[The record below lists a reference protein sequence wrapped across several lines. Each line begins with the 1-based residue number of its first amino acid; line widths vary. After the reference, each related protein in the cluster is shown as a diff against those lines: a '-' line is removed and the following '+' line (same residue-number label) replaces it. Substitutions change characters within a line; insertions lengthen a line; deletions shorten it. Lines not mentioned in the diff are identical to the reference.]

1 MFAFREYAYEDGWV
15 KRALFRSNKMNI
27 APRLSLAA
35 MIALA
40 AAPSLASEDMTTET
54 SEAIFGFAG
63 AMTKEDMLKSAALIP
78 VEYERNAILGGG
90 YQFYPYS
97 IGNVKLGG
105 EIGIAAR
112 FGKGFTGEVWAGP
125 VARYEQIRLGER
137 LFVTPSFTAGLSL
150 VNDAQ
155 RGREREQEIKDDG
168 NANVLFYLGPE
179 INVSFSEDSSTEF
192 FWRLHHRSGGGKTL
206 GNMKGA
212 TNANVFGVRYKF

>member
-1 MFAFREYAYEDGWV
+1 
-15 KRALFRSNKMNI
+15 MNI
-27 APRLSLAA
+27 AGRLSLTA

-40 AAPSLASEDMTTET
+40 TTPSLASEDMASQT
-54 SEAIFGFAG
+54 SEAIFGFG
-63 AMTKEDMLKSAALIP
+63 GVLTKEDMLKSAALVP
-78 VEYERNAILGGG
+78 VEYEKNAILGGG
-90 YQFYPYS
+90 YQFYPYR

-105 EIGIAAR
+105 EIGVAVR

-125 VARYEQIRLGER
+125 VARYDKIRLGDR
-137 LFVTPSFTAGLSL
+137 LFVSPSFTAGLSL
-150 VNDAQ
+150 VSDAQ
-155 RGREREQEIKDDG
+155 PGRERQEEIKDNG

-179 INVSFSEDSSTEF
+179 INVSFSEESSTEF

>member
-1 MFAFREYAYEDGWV
+1 
-15 KRALFRSNKMNI
+15 MNI
-27 APRLSLAA
+27 AARLPLAA

-40 AAPSLASEDMTTET
+40 ATPSLASEDMTLQT
-54 SEAIFGFAG
+54 SEAIFGFG
-63 AMTKEDMLKSAALIP
+63 GVLTKEDMLKSALIP

-90 YQFYPYS
+90 YQFYPYH
-97 IGNVKLGG
+97 IGNLKLGG
-105 EIGIAAR
+105 EIGVAAR

-137 LFVTPSFTAGLSL
+137 LFITPSFTAGLSL
-150 VNDAQ
+150 VTDAQ

-179 INVSFSEDSSTEF
+179 INVSFSEDSPTEF

>member
-1 MFAFREYAYEDGWV
+1 
-15 KRALFRSNKMNI
+15 MNI
-27 APRLSLAA
+27 AARLSLAA

-40 AAPSLASEDMTTET
+40 ATPSLASEDMTSET
-54 SEAIFGFAG
+54 SEAIFGFGG
-63 AMTKEDMLKSAALIP
+63 ALTKEDMLKSAALIP

-90 YQFYPYS
+90 YQFYPYH

-105 EIGIAAR
+105 EIGVAAR

-137 LFVTPSFTAGLSL
+137 LFITPSFTAGLSL
-150 VNDAQ
+150 VTDAQ
-155 RGREREQEIKDDG
+155 PGREREQEIKDDG

-179 INVSFSEDSSTEF
+179 INVSFREDSSTEF

>member
-1 MFAFREYAYEDGWV
+1 
-15 KRALFRSNKMNI
+15 MNI
-27 APRLSLAA
+27 AARLSLVG

-40 AAPSLASEDMTTET
+40 ATPSLASEDMTSET
-54 SEAIFGFAG
+54 SEAIFGFGG
-63 AMTKEDMLKSAALIP
+63 ALTKEDMLKSAALFP

-90 YQFYPYS
+90 YQFYPYR

-105 EIGIAAR
+105 EIGVAAR
-112 FGKGFTGEVWAGP
+112 FGKGFTGEVWVGP

-137 LFVTPSFTAGLSL
+137 LFITPSFTAGLSL
-150 VNDAQ
+150 VTDAQ

>member
-1 MFAFREYAYEDGWV
+1 
-15 KRALFRSNKMNI
+15 MNI
-27 APRLSLAA
+27 AGRLSLTA

-40 AAPSLASEDMTTET
+40 TTPSLASEDMASQT
-54 SEAIFGFAG
+54 SEAIFGFG
-63 AMTKEDMLKSAALIP
+63 GVLTKEDMLKSAALVP
-78 VEYERNAILGGG
+78 VEYEKNAILGGG
-90 YQFYPYS
+90 YQFYPYR

-105 EIGIAAR
+105 EIGVAVR

-125 VARYEQIRLGER
+125 VARYDRIRLGER
-137 LFVTPSFTAGLSL
+137 LFVSPSFTAGLSL
-150 VNDAQ
+150 VSDAQ
-155 RGREREQEIKDDG
+155 PGRERQEEIKDNG

-179 INVSFSEDSSTEF
+179 INVSFSEESSTEF

>member
-1 MFAFREYAYEDGWV
+1 
-15 KRALFRSNKMNI
+15 MNI
-27 APRLSLAA
+27 AARLSLVG

-40 AAPSLASEDMTTET
+40 ATPSLASEDMTSET
-54 SEAIFGFAG
+54 SKAIFGFGG
-63 AMTKEDMLKSAALIP
+63 ALTKEDMLKSAALFP

-90 YQFYPYS
+90 YQFYPYR

-105 EIGIAAR
+105 EIGVAAR
-112 FGKGFTGEVWAGP
+112 FGKGFTGEVWVGP

-137 LFVTPSFTAGLSL
+137 LFITPSFTAGLSL
-150 VNDAQ
+150 VRDAQ

>member
-1 MFAFREYAYEDGWV
+1 
-15 KRALFRSNKMNI
+15 MNI
-27 APRLSLAA
+27 AGRLSLTA

-40 AAPSLASEDMTTET
+40 TTPSLALEDMASQT
-54 SEAIFGFAG
+54 SEAIFGFG
-63 AMTKEDMLKSAALIP
+63 GVLTKEDMLKSAALIP
-78 VEYERNAILGGG
+78 VDYEKNAILGGG
-90 YQFYPYS
+90 YQFYPYR

-105 EIGIAAR
+105 EIGVAVR

-125 VARYEQIRLGER
+125 VARYDKIRLGER
-137 LFVTPSFTAGLSL
+137 LFVSPSFTAGLSL
-150 VNDAQ
+150 VSDAQ
-155 RGREREQEIKDDG
+155 PGRERREEIKDNG

-179 INVSFSEDSSTEF
+179 INVSFSEESSTEF

>member
-1 MFAFREYAYEDGWV
+1 
-15 KRALFRSNKMNI
+15 MNI
-27 APRLSLAA
+27 AARLSLVG

-40 AAPSLASEDMTTET
+40 ATPSLASEDITSET
-54 SEAIFGFAG
+54 SEAIFGFG
-63 AMTKEDMLKSAALIP
+63 GVLTKEDMLKSAALFP

-90 YQFYPYS
+90 YQFYPYR

-105 EIGIAAR
+105 EIGVAAR
-112 FGKGFTGEVWAGP
+112 FGKGFTGEVWVGP

-137 LFVTPSFTAGLSL
+137 LFITPSFTAGLSL
-150 VNDAQ
+150 VTDAQ

>member
-1 MFAFREYAYEDGWV
+1 
-15 KRALFRSNKMNI
+15 MNI
-27 APRLSLAA
+27 AARLSLVG

-40 AAPSLASEDMTTET
+40 ATPSLASEDMTSET
-54 SEAIFGFAG
+54 SEAIFGFGG
-63 AMTKEDMLKSAALIP
+63 ALTKEDMLKSAALFP

-90 YQFYPYS
+90 YQFYPYH

-105 EIGIAAR
+105 EIGVAAR
-112 FGKGFTGEVWAGP
+112 FGKGFTGEVWVGP

-137 LFVTPSFTAGLSL
+137 LFITPSFTMRPQPCHGCAAGPRARTG
-150 VNDAQ
+150 NQ
-155 RGREREQEIKDDG
+155 DDG

>member
-1 MFAFREYAYEDGWV
+1 
-15 KRALFRSNKMNI
+15 MNI
-27 APRLSLAA
+27 AARLSLAA
-35 MIALA
+35 IIALA
-40 AAPSLASEDMTTET
+40 ATPSLASEDMTLQT
-54 SEAIFGFAG
+54 SEAIFGFG
-63 AMTKEDMLKSAALIP
+63 GVLTKEDMLKSSALIP

-90 YQFYPYS
+90 YQFYPYR

-105 EIGIAAR
+105 EIGVAAR
-112 FGKGFTGEVWAGP
+112 FGRGFTAEVWAGP

-137 LFVTPSFTAGLSL
+137 LFITPSFTAGLSL
-150 VNDAQ
+150 VTDAQ
-155 RGREREQEIKDDG
+155 PGREREQEIKDNG

-179 INVSFSEDSSTEF
+179 INVSFSEDSPTEF

>member
-1 MFAFREYAYEDGWV
+1 
-15 KRALFRSNKMNI
+15 MNI
-27 APRLSLAA
+27 AARLSLAA

-40 AAPSLASEDMTTET
+40 ATSSFASEDMTSET

-78 VEYERNAILGGG
+78 VEYERNAIIGGG

>member
-1 MFAFREYAYEDGWV
+1 
-15 KRALFRSNKMNI
+15 MNI
-27 APRLSLAA
+27 AARLPLAA
-35 MIALA
+35 MIALVA
-40 AAPSLASEDMTTET
+40 TPSLASEDMTLQT
-54 SEAIFGFAG
+54 SEAIFGFG
-63 AMTKEDMLKSAALIP
+63 GVLTKEDMLKSAALIP

-90 YQFYPYS
+90 YQFYPYH

-105 EIGIAAR
+105 EIGVAAR

-137 LFVTPSFTAGLSL
+137 LFITPSFTAGLSL
-150 VNDAQ
+150 VTDAQ

-179 INVSFSEDSSTEF
+179 INVSFSEDSPTEF
-192 FWRLHHRSGGGKTL
+192 FWRLHRRSGGGKTL

>member
-1 MFAFREYAYEDGWV
+1 
-15 KRALFRSNKMNI
+15 MNI
-27 APRLSLAA
+27 AARLPLAA
-35 MIALA
+35 MIALVA
-40 AAPSLASEDMTTET
+40 TPSLASEDMTLQT
-54 SEAIFGFAG
+54 SEAIFGFG
-63 AMTKEDMLKSAALIP
+63 GVLTKEDMLKSAALIP

-90 YQFYPYS
+90 YQFYPYH
-97 IGNVKLGG
+97 IGNLKLGG
-105 EIGIAAR
+105 EIGVAAR

-137 LFVTPSFTAGLSL
+137 LFITPSFTAGLSL
-150 VNDAQ
+150 VTDAQ

-179 INVSFSEDSSTEF
+179 INVSFSEDSPTEF

>member
-1 MFAFREYAYEDGWV
+1 
-15 KRALFRSNKMNI
+15 MNI
-27 APRLSLAA
+27 AARLPLAA
-35 MIALA
+35 MIALVA
-40 AAPSLASEDMTTET
+40 TPSLASEDMTLQT
-54 SEAIFGFAG
+54 SEAIFGFG
-63 AMTKEDMLKSAALIP
+63 GVLTKEDMLKSAALIP

-90 YQFYPYS
+90 YQFYPYH

-105 EIGIAAR
+105 EIGVAAR

-137 LFVTPSFTAGLSL
+137 LFITPSFTAGLSL
-150 VNDAQ
+150 VTDAQ

-179 INVSFSEDSSTEF
+179 INVSFSEDSPTEF

>member
-40 AAPSLASEDMTTET
+40 AAPSLASEDMTSET

-125 VARYEQIRLGER
+125 VARYEQIKLGER
-137 LFVTPSFTAGLSL
+137 LFITPSFTAGLSL

>member
-1 MFAFREYAYEDGWV
+1 
-15 KRALFRSNKMNI
+15 MNI
-27 APRLSLAA
+27 AARLSLAT
-35 MIALA
+35 MMALA
-40 AAPSLASEDMTTET
+40 ATSSFASEDMTSET

-78 VEYERNAILGGG
+78 VDYERNAVLGGG

-112 FGKGFTGEVWAGP
+112 FGKGLTGEVWAGP
-125 VARYEQIRLGER
+125 VARYEQIKLGER
-137 LFVTPSFTAGLSL
+137 LFITPSFTAGLSL

-155 RGREREQEIKDDG
+155 RGREREQEVKDDG

-212 TNANVFGVRYKF
+212 ANANVFGVRYKF

>member
-1 MFAFREYAYEDGWV
+1 
-15 KRALFRSNKMNI
+15 MNI
-27 APRLSLAA
+27 AARLSTAA
-35 MIALA
+35 MVALA
-40 AAPSLASEDMTTET
+40 ATSSFASEDMTSET

-78 VEYERNAILGGG
+78 VDYESNAVIGGG
-90 YQFYPYS
+90 YQFYPYR
-97 IGNVKLGG
+97 IGNIKLGG
-105 EIGIAAR
+105 EVGMAVR

-137 LFVTPSFTAGLSL
+137 LFITPSFTAGLSL
-150 VNDAQ
+150 VTDAQ
-155 RGREREQEIKDDG
+155 PGREREQEIKDEG

>member
-1 MFAFREYAYEDGWV
+1 
-15 KRALFRSNKMNI
+15 MNI
-27 APRLSLAA
+27 AARLSLAA

-40 AAPSLASEDMTTET
+40 ATSSFASEDMTSET

>member
-1 MFAFREYAYEDGWV
+1 
-15 KRALFRSNKMNI
+15 MNI
-27 APRLSLAA
+27 AARLSTAA
-35 MIALA
+35 MVALA
-40 AAPSLASEDMTTET
+40 ATSSFASEDMTSET

-78 VEYERNAILGGG
+78 VDYERNAVIGGG
-90 YQFYPYS
+90 YQFYPYR
-97 IGNVKLGG
+97 IGNIKLGG
-105 EIGIAAR
+105 EVGMAVR

-137 LFVTPSFTAGLSL
+137 LFITPSFTAGLSL
-150 VNDAQ
+150 VTDAQ
-155 RGREREQEIKDDG
+155 PGREREQEIKDDG

-212 TNANVFGVRYKF
+212 TNANVFGIRYKF

>member
-1 MFAFREYAYEDGWV
+1 
-15 KRALFRSNKMNI
+15 MNI

-125 VARYEQIRLGER
+125 VARYEQIKLGER
-137 LFVTPSFTAGLSL
+137 LFITPSFTAGLSL

-179 INVSFSEDSSTEF
+179 INVSFSEDSSTEL

>member
-1 MFAFREYAYEDGWV
+1 
-15 KRALFRSNKMNI
+15 MNI
-27 APRLSLAA
+27 AARLSLTA

-40 AAPSLASEDMTTET
+40 ATSSFASEDMTSET

-78 VEYERNAILGGG
+78 VEYERNATIGGG
-90 YQFYPYS
+90 YQFYPYR

-125 VARYEQIRLGER
+125 VARYEQIKLGER
-137 LFVTPSFTAGLSL
+137 LFITPSFTAGLSL

>member
-1 MFAFREYAYEDGWV
+1 
-15 KRALFRSNKMNI
+15 MNI
-27 APRLSLAA
+27 AARLSLTA

-40 AAPSLASEDMTTET
+40 ATSSFASEDMTSET

-63 AMTKEDMLKSAALIP
+63 ALTKEDMLKSAALIP
-78 VEYERNAILGGG
+78 VEYERNATIGGG
-90 YQFYPYS
+90 YQFYPYR

-137 LFVTPSFTAGLSL
+137 LFITPSFTAGLSL
-150 VNDAQ
+150 VTDAQ
-155 RGREREQEIKDDG
+155 PGREREQEIKDDG

>member
-1 MFAFREYAYEDGWV
+1 
-15 KRALFRSNKMNI
+15 MNI
-27 APRLSLAA
+27 AARLSTAA
-35 MIALA
+35 MVALA
-40 AAPSLASEDMTTET
+40 ATSSFASEDMTSET

-78 VEYERNAILGGG
+78 VDYERNAVIGGG
-90 YQFYPYS
+90 YQFYPYR
-97 IGNVKLGG
+97 IGNIKLGG
-105 EIGIAAR
+105 EVGMAVR

-137 LFVTPSFTAGLSL
+137 LFITPSFTAGLSL
-150 VNDAQ
+150 VTDAQ
-155 RGREREQEIKDDG
+155 PGREREQEIKDDG
-168 NANVLFYLGPE
+168 NANVLYLGPE
-179 INVSFSEDSSTEF
+179 INVSFSEGSSTEF

>member
-1 MFAFREYAYEDGWV
+1 MFAFGEYAYEDGWV
-15 KRALFRSNKMNI
+15 KRALFRSSRMNI
-27 APRLSLAA
+27 AARLSLAA

-40 AAPSLASEDMTTET
+40 ATSSFASEDMTSET

-78 VEYERNAILGGG
+78 VEYERNAIIGGG

-125 VARYEQIRLGER
+125 VARYEQIKLGER

>member
-1 MFAFREYAYEDGWV
+1 
-15 KRALFRSNKMNI
+15 MNI
-27 APRLSLAA
+27 AARLPLAA

-40 AAPSLASEDMTTET
+40 ATPSLASEDMTLQT
-54 SEAIFGFAG
+54 SEAIFGFG
-63 AMTKEDMLKSAALIP
+63 GVLTKEDMLKSSALIP

-90 YQFYPYS
+90 YQFYPYR
-97 IGNVKLGG
+97 IGNLKLGG
-105 EIGIAAR
+105 EIGVAAR
-112 FGKGFTGEVWAGP
+112 FGKGFTAEVWAGP

-137 LFVTPSFTAGLSL
+137 LFITPSFTAGLSL
-150 VNDAQ
+150 VTDAQ
-155 RGREREQEIKDDG
+155 PGREREQEIKDNG

-179 INVSFSEDSSTEF
+179 INVSFSEDSPTEF

>member
-15 KRALFRSNKMNI
+15 KRALFSSNKMNI

-40 AAPSLASEDMTTET
+40 ATPSLASEDMTAET

-125 VARYEQIRLGER
+125 VARYEQIKLGER
-137 LFVTPSFTAGLSL
+137 LFVTPSFTAGLSI

>member
-1 MFAFREYAYEDGWV
+1 
-15 KRALFRSNKMNI
+15 MNI
-27 APRLSLAA
+27 AARLPLAA
-35 MIALA
+35 MIALVA
-40 AAPSLASEDMTTET
+40 TPSLASEDMTLQT
-54 SEAIFGFAG
+54 SEAIFGFG
-63 AMTKEDMLKSAALIP
+63 GVLTKEDMLKSAALIP
-78 VEYERNAILGGG
+78 VEYERNAVLGGG
-90 YQFYPYS
+90 YQFYPYH

-105 EIGIAAR
+105 EIGVAAR

-137 LFVTPSFTAGLSL
+137 LFITPSFTAGLSL
-150 VNDAQ
+150 VTDAQ

-179 INVSFSEDSSTEF
+179 INVSFSEDSPTEF

>member
-1 MFAFREYAYEDGWV
+1 M
-15 KRALFRSNKMNI
+15 SI
-27 APRLSLAA
+27 AARLATAA
-35 MIALA
+35 MVALA
-40 AAPSLASEDMTTET
+40 ATSSFASEDMTSET

-78 VEYERNAILGGG
+78 VDYERNAVIGGG
-90 YQFYPYS
+90 YQFYPYR
-97 IGNVKLGG
+97 IGNIKLGG
-105 EIGIAAR
+105 EVGMAVR

-137 LFVTPSFTAGLSL
+137 LFITPSFTAGLSL
-150 VNDAQ
+150 VTDAQ
-155 RGREREQEIKDDG
+155 PGREREQEIKDDG

-179 INVSFSEDSSTEF
+179 INVSFSAGSSTEF